1 MPDNTVCELTNCVRP
16 KKAKGLC
23 LPHYKRMRKWGDPH
37 ITARD
42 VRPIEVRLAD
52 PKIVVPAGSCKIWH
66 GPLSHGYPVHGNL
79 IVTRFVCEHT
89 NGPAGPG
96 QEAMH
101 SCDTPACV
109 EGSHLSWGSHD
120 DNMRDM
126 ASKRRSSNGRFDEP
140 TVRSIRAA
148 VAGGELPSSIGRRMG
163 VSKTAIQHIVSGV
176 SYEWVS

>member
-1 MPDNTVCELTNCVRP
+1 MSDNTVCVLTNCERP

-23 LPHYKRMRKWGDPH
+23 LPHYKRMRKWGDPR

-42 VRPIEVRLAD
+42 VRPVEVRLAD
-52 PKIVVPAGSCKIWH
+52 PEIVVSVGSCRIWR

-79 IVTRFVCEHT
+79 IVTRFVCEAA

-109 EGSHLSWGSHD
+109 EGSHLSWGTHD
-120 DNMRDM
+120 DNKRDM
-126 ASKRRSSNGRFDEP
+126 AAKRRSSNGRFDE
-140 TVRSIRAA
+140 TAIRSIRAA
-148 VAGGELPSSIGRRMG
+148 VADGEPPSSVARRVG
-163 VSKTAIQHIVSGV
+163 VSKTAIQHIVSTE
-176 SYEWVS
+176 SYGWVR